1 MQFKYVNLLWLKSN
15 CKFTKKYQYL
25 HDDKLLTSKKNV
37 NQIDSQ
43 LIVKENVRAS
53 AINAKRVRKIWIF
66 LSICERLEMKKSK
79 KLKVLTN
86 ASSNS
91 NELNVFFKSSSNA
104 TTTIYKRLRELIILN
119 TIMTT
124 TTKNFTRLFD
134 VFSKHLSLLQI
145 LKLKKSLTTFRKI
158 FSITSLTNTTMK
170 TQRIFLSTSKMCITS
185 WIEYARKS

>member
-1 MQFKYVNLLWLKSN
+1 MKHTTLSNNFSKSLTFSSNNKIILLLSK
-15 CKFTKKYQYL
+15 
-25 HDDKLLTSKKNV
+25 TSKT
-37 NQIDSQ
+37 I
-43 LIVKENVRAS
+43 
-53 AINAKRVRKIWIF
+53 
-66 LSICERLEMKKSK
+66 ERTLKHDFIYIALEMKKSK

-134 VFSKHLSLLQI
+134 VFSKYLSLLQI
-145 LKLKKSLTTFRKI
+145 LKFKKSLTTFRKI
-158 FSITSLTNTTMK
+158 FSITLLTNTTIK
-170 TQRIFLSTSKMCITS
+170 TQKKFLSTSKMCTTS
-185 WIEYARKS
+185 